1 MVPFFERPKG
11 KVMREM
17 VEEGHVDEIF
27 VYSVYRI
34 SRSIQDLCEL
44 ASFLHERS
52 VCLSIE
58 NMGINPWCK
67 GRDSLPSCS

>member
-1 MVPFFERPKG
+1 MVPFFKRPKG

-27 VYSVYRI
+27 VYSVTVSAAPSRI
-34 SRSIQDLCEL
+34 CASSP
-44 ASFLHERS
+44 SFLHERS

-58 NMGINPWCK
+58 NMGINPWCR
-67 GRDSLPSCS
+67 GRNPLPSCS